1 MVALLLLAGCTG
13 GSQMAGGGDGANLGA
28 QSGGGEGGGVP
39 AATGGGGAAADDLP
53 SVQQRAVIKN
63 GRVAVVVDSFEE
75 TNRNLTRAVERYGGY
90 VADTE
95 QRVSTR
101 NNRSY
106 TDGELVLR
114 VPSDNF
120 SRLMED
126 AKAEGRLEYVRT
138 NTTDVTD
145 QLVDLEARLSN
156 LRAERERL
164 RTLYEEAEDT
174 EDVLA
179 VGERLSEVQGEIER
193 LEARKQ
199 SLEDRVAFST
209 IRVDIE
215 ERRPDRIIDTEEWYD
230 VGLLAAFLDSVNG
243 AWVTLRAL
251 SVLFAYALPYLVVF
265 GVPFVGAVLG
275 LRRLRRRRGK
285 PLVPRPGLLG
295 SDDEEE
301 GEEQGSEDAGDA
313 DEGDE
318 SDAPDDEDG
327 VDGESADVD
336 DSAADEAGD
345 GDGTADGDDAS
356 DDGEEASEDASGDA
370 EEATDGDD
378 ADREP
383 DAGAGE
389 TDDERSA

>member
-1 MVALLLLAGCTG
+1 MVALLLLAGCSG
-13 GSQMAGGGDGANLGA
+13 GGQMAGGGDGATLGR
-28 QSGGGEGGGVP
+28 QGGGAESGGVP

-193 LEARKQ
+193 LEARTQ

-209 IRVDIE
+209 VRVDVE
-215 ERRPDRIIDTEEWYD
+215 ERRPNRIVDTEDWYD
-230 VGLLAAFLDSVNG
+230 VGLLAAFLDSVSG

-265 GVPFVGAVLG
+265 GVPFLGVVIG
-275 LRRLRRRRGK
+275 LRRWRRRRDTS
-285 PLVPRPGLLG
+285 LAPRPRLLR
-295 SDDEEE
+295 SDEEDE
-301 GEEQGSEDAGDA
+301 GGEEGSEDAGDA

-336 DSAADEAGD
+336 ESDADETGD
-345 GDGTADGDDAS
+345 
-356 DDGEEASEDASGDA
+356 GDA

-383 DAGAGE
+383 DAEADG